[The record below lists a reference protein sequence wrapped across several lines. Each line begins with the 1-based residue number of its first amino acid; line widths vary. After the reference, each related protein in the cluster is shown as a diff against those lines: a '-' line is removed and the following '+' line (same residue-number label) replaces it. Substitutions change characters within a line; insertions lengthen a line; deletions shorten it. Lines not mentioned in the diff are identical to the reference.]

1 MKLLVEI
8 APEIEYTYTVRQNAH
23 ALRAQCIKKF
33 TIERKNKLKKKL
45 IILATVAVLA
55 FTATASAVSDVPPPV
70 EEQPPLQA
78 MYTTPAEDWESEATS
93 MGNGFLGA
101 MIFGGV
107 DSDRI
112 QLNEHTLWS
121 GGPGADPDYNGG
133 MSSAT
138 AEQNKENLMFVRS
151 ELQELMNEF
160 TEHNSSYID
169 DDGNVVSHD
178 YPSLS
183 SEITAAIEALKG
195 DKSLYGNYQSI
206 GDIYIDDIN
215 HSSAEVENY
224 RRILDID
231 NAVTTLT
238 YTLDGVDYT
247 REYFVSNPD
256 NFMAIRLT
264 ASEAGALDKNIRFTT
279 PQPLGRIT
287 SDGESCTITMTGRP
301 QDHRADIDHLE
312 FALQIKVI
320 SDGEMKASNSSTISV
335 TGADEIIIYMTAGT
349 NYQQCMDDSFDYF
362 SDEIPLDAVSERIE
376 TVSAKDYDDLKQAHI
391 DDYRSLYSRVTL
403 SLCGATQPTKST
415 RLLFSGY
422 KYDINT
428 PEENRYLEI
437 LYYQFGRYLLISSS
451 REGSLPANLQGIW
464 ADGLYPPWNSDYH
477 ANINIQM
484 NYWLAESTNL
494 TECHLPMID
503 YINSLVPRG
512 EITAY
517 MYHCTEDGED
527 VRGWTTYHENN
538 IWGNTG
544 PAVSEAFYYPAG
556 AAWMCQDIW
565 ELYAF
570 TMDEEFLAENFDTMK
585 QAAIFWVDNLVT
597 DERDGTLV
605 SSPSWSPEHGPY
617 SLGAFSDQAI
627 IWDLF
632 NNTLEAA
639 EILGIEDSEIDE
651 IRQAFENLSGPKIG
665 KAGQFQ
671 EWKDEITMDITGDYG
686 HRHANHLFAL
696 HPGRQVV
703 VGRSDEDDAFA
714 DAMRVTL
721 ETRGDGGTGWSKA
734 WKINF
739 WARLHDGDH
748 AGVMVNQILKES
760 TYDNLFDTHPPFQ
773 IDGNFGATAGM
784 TEMLLQSHGGAV
796 DLLPAVPT
804 MWSSGKVEGLRARG
818 NIEVDISWSDN
829 VIQTATLQ
837 TFTATEDLEVKGLE
851 IEKAT
856 ITDSM
861 GNVVKTS
868 ARSKG
873 SVTFDAAE
881 GETYTISFDGKG
893 GTNWLLIGACA
904 AGGIV
909 VIAAIVIIAVSSK
922 KKKAAK

>member
-1 MKLLVEI
+1 MRKAMKKVLPVITAFL
-8 APEIEYTYTVRQNAH
+8 
-23 ALRAQCIKKF
+23 
-33 TIERKNKLKKKL
+33 
-45 IILATVAVLA
+45 VAVS
-55 FTATASAVSDVPPPV
+55 TAASTAAEVSEQPQQT
-70 EEQPPLQA
+70 QPPLQA
-78 MYTTPAEDWESEATS
+78 VYTEPAEDWESEATP

-107 DSDRI
+107 ESDRI

-133 MSSAT
+133 MSDAT
-138 AEQNKENLMFVRS
+138 AEENKENLMYVRS
-151 ELQELMNEF
+151 ELQKLMNEF
-160 TEHNSSYID
+160 TENNSSYVD
-169 DDGNVVSHD
+169 DDGNVVSYD
-178 YPSLS
+178 YPSLPQS
-183 SEITAAIEALKG
+183 VTDAIEALKG

-206 GDIYIDDIN
+206 GDIYIDDR
-215 HSSAEVENY
+215 SGSTSEAENY
-224 RRILDID
+224 RRVLDID
-231 NAVTTLT
+231 NAITTLT
-238 YTLDGVDYT
+238 YTLDGVEYT

-264 ASEAGALDKNIRFTT
+264 ADTEGALNKDIRFTT
-279 PQPLGRIT
+279 PQPLGRI
-287 SDGESCTITMTGRP
+287 SVEGDTITMTGRP

-312 FALQIKVI
+312 FALQLKVI
-320 SDGEMKASNSSTISV
+320 SDGELEAVNNNIVRVSN
-335 TGADEIIIYMTAGT
+335 ANEIIIYMSAGT

-362 SDEIPLDAVSERIE
+362 SDEVPLDTVSERIQ

-391 DDYRSLYSRVTL
+391 DDYRELYARVTL
-403 SLCGATQPTKST
+403 SLCGATQSDRSTKF
-415 RLLFSGY
+415 LLSGY
-422 KYDINT
+422 RNDIT
-428 PEENRYLEI
+428 SVSDSRYLEI

-477 ANINIQM
+477 ANVNIQM

-494 TECHLPMID
+494 TECHTPMIE

-527 VRGWTTYHENN
+527 VRSWTTYHDNN

-565 ELYAF
+565 EYYAF
-570 TMDEEFLAENFDTMK
+570 TLDEQFLEDNFDTLLG
-585 QAAIFWVDNLVT
+585 AALFWVDNLVT
-597 DERDGTLV
+597 DERDSTLV

-639 EILGIEDSEIDE
+639 DILGIESSEIGE
-651 IRQAFENLSGPKIG
+651 IQAAFDNLSGPKIG

-703 VGRSDEDDAFA
+703 VGRSEEDDAYA

-739 WARLHDGDH
+739 WARLRDGDH

-760 TYDNLFDTHPPFQ
+760 TYDNLFDAHPPFQ

-784 TEMLLQSHGGAV
+784 TEMLLQSQGGAV
-796 DLLPAVPT
+796 ELLPALPS
-804 MWSSGKVEGLRARG
+804 MWADGSVTGLRARG
-818 NIEVDISWSDN
+818 NIEVDINWQDEL
-829 VIQTATLQ
+829 ITTATLQ
-837 TFTATEDLEVKGLE
+837 TFSALEDLEVKGVN
-851 IEKAT
+851 IGRAT
-856 ITDSM
+856 ITDSE
-861 GNVVKTS
+861 GNKVKVS
-868 ARSKG
+868 RS
-873 SVTFDAAE
+873 SDSITFDAEE
-881 GETYTISFDGKG
+881 GETYTITFDGKG
-893 GTNWLLIGACA
+893 GISSVA
-904 AGGIV
+904 
-909 VIAAIVIIAVSSK
+909 VIIIAVAATVVVAAAVIIIVVSSRRIK
-922 KKKAAK
+922 RRKNA

>member
-1 MKLLVEI
+1 MKKVLPVITAFL
-8 APEIEYTYTVRQNAH
+8 
-23 ALRAQCIKKF
+23 
-33 TIERKNKLKKKL
+33 
-45 IILATVAVLA
+45 VAVS
-55 FTATASAVSDVPPPV
+55 TAASTAAEVSEQPQQT
-70 EEQPPLQA
+70 QPPLQA
-78 MYTTPAEDWESEATS
+78 VYTEPAEDWESEATP

-107 DSDRI
+107 ESDRI

-133 MSSAT
+133 MSDAT
-138 AEQNKENLMFVRS
+138 AEENKENLMYVRS
-151 ELQELMNEF
+151 ELQKLMNEF
-160 TEHNSSYID
+160 TENNSSYVD
-169 DDGNVVSHD
+169 DDGNVVSYD
-178 YPSLS
+178 YPSLPQS
-183 SEITAAIEALKG
+183 VTDAIEALKG

-206 GDIYIDDIN
+206 GDIYIDDR
-215 HSSAEVENY
+215 SGSTSEAENY
-224 RRILDID
+224 RRVLDID
-231 NAVTTLT
+231 NAITTLT
-238 YTLDGVDYT
+238 YTLDGVEYT

-264 ASEAGALDKNIRFTT
+264 ADTEGALNKDIRFTT
-279 PQPLGRIT
+279 PQPLGRI
-287 SDGESCTITMTGRP
+287 SVEGDTITMTGRP

-312 FALQIKVI
+312 FALQLKVI
-320 SDGEMKASNSSTISV
+320 SDGELEAVNNNIVRVSN
-335 TGADEIIIYMTAGT
+335 ANEIIIYMSAGT

-362 SDEIPLDAVSERIE
+362 SDEIPLDTVSERIQ

-391 DDYRSLYSRVTL
+391 DDYRELYARVTL
-403 SLCGATQPTKST
+403 SLCGATQSDRSTKF
-415 RLLFSGY
+415 LLSGY
-422 KYDINT
+422 RNDIT
-428 PEENRYLEI
+428 SVSDSRYLEI

-477 ANINIQM
+477 ANVNIQM

-494 TECHLPMID
+494 TECHTPMIE

-512 EITAY
+512 EITVY

-556 AAWMCQDIW
+556 AAWMCQGIW
-565 ELYAF
+565 EYYAF
-570 TMDEEFLAENFDTMK
+570 TLDEQFLEDNFDTLLG
-585 QAAIFWVDNLVT
+585 AALFWVDNLVT

-639 EILGIEDSEIDE
+639 DILGIESSEIGE
-651 IRQAFENLSGPKIG
+651 IQAAFDNLSGPKIG

-703 VGRSDEDDAFA
+703 VGRSEEDDAYA

-739 WARLHDGDH
+739 WARLRDGDH

-760 TYDNLFDTHPPFQ
+760 TYDNLFDAHPPFQ

-784 TEMLLQSHGGAV
+784 TEMLLQSQGGAV
-796 DLLPAVPT
+796 ELLPALPS
-804 MWSSGKVEGLRARG
+804 MWADGSVTGLRARG
-818 NIEVDISWSDN
+818 NIEVDINWQDEL
-829 VIQTATLQ
+829 ITTATLQ
-837 TFTATEDLEVKGLE
+837 TFSALEDLEVKGVN
-851 IEKAT
+851 IGRAT
-856 ITDSM
+856 ITDSE
-861 GNVVKTS
+861 GNKVKVS
-868 ARSKG
+868 RS
-873 SVTFDAAE
+873 SDSITFDAEE
-881 GETYTISFDGKG
+881 GETYTITFDGKG
-893 GTNWLLIGACA
+893 GISSVA
-904 AGGIV
+904 
-909 VIAAIVIIAVSSK
+909 VIIIAVAATVVVAAAVIIIVVSSRRIK
-922 KKKAAK
+922 RRKNA

>member
-1 MKLLVEI
+1 MRKAMKKVLPVITAFL
-8 APEIEYTYTVRQNAH
+8 
-23 ALRAQCIKKF
+23 
-33 TIERKNKLKKKL
+33 
-45 IILATVAVLA
+45 VAVS
-55 FTATASAVSDVPPPV
+55 TAASTAAEVSEQPQQT
-70 EEQPPLQA
+70 QPPLQA
-78 MYTTPAEDWESEATS
+78 VYTEPAEDWESEATP

-107 DSDRI
+107 ESDRI

-133 MSSAT
+133 MSDAT
-138 AEQNKENLMFVRS
+138 AEENKENLMYVRS
-151 ELQELMNEF
+151 ELQKLMNEF
-160 TEHNSSYID
+160 TENNSSYVD
-169 DDGNVVSHD
+169 DDGNVVSYD
-178 YPSLS
+178 YPSLPQS
-183 SEITAAIEALKG
+183 VTDAIEALKG

-206 GDIYIDDIN
+206 GDIYIDDR
-215 HSSAEVENY
+215 SGSTSEAENY
-224 RRILDID
+224 RRVLDID
-231 NAVTTLT
+231 NAITTLT
-238 YTLDGVDYT
+238 YTLDGVEYT

-264 ASEAGALDKNIRFTT
+264 ADTEGALNKDIRFTT
-279 PQPLGRIT
+279 PQPLGRI
-287 SDGESCTITMTGRP
+287 SVEGDTITMTGRP

-312 FALQIKVI
+312 FALQLKVI
-320 SDGEMKASNSSTISV
+320 SDGELEAVNNNIVRVSN
-335 TGADEIIIYMTAGT
+335 ANEIIIYMSAGT

-362 SDEIPLDAVSERIE
+362 SDEVPLDTVSERIQ

-391 DDYRSLYSRVTL
+391 DDYRELYARVTL
-403 SLCGATQPTKST
+403 SLCGATQSDRSTKF
-415 RLLFSGY
+415 LLSGY
-422 KYDINT
+422 RNDIT
-428 PEENRYLEI
+428 SVSDSRYLEI

-477 ANINIQM
+477 ANVNIQM

-494 TECHLPMID
+494 TECHTPMIE

-512 EITAY
+512 EITVY

-527 VRGWTTYHENN
+527 VRSWTTYHENN

-565 ELYAF
+565 EYYAF
-570 TMDEEFLAENFDTMK
+570 TLDEQFLEDNFDTLLG
-585 QAAIFWVDNLVT
+585 AALFWVDNLVT

-639 EILGIEDSEIDE
+639 DILGIESSEIGE
-651 IRQAFENLSGPKIG
+651 IQAAFDNLSGPKIG

-703 VGRSDEDDAFA
+703 VGRSEEDDAYA

-739 WARLHDGDH
+739 WARLRDGDH

-760 TYDNLFDTHPPFQ
+760 TYDNLFDAHPPFQ

-784 TEMLLQSHGGAV
+784 TEMLLQSQGGAV
-796 DLLPAVPT
+796 ELLPALPS
-804 MWSSGKVEGLRARG
+804 MWADGSVTGLRARG
-818 NIEVDISWSDN
+818 NIEVDINWQDEL
-829 VIQTATLQ
+829 ITTATLQ
-837 TFTATEDLEVKGLE
+837 TFSALEDLEVKGVN
-851 IEKAT
+851 IGRAT
-856 ITDSM
+856 ITDSE
-861 GNVVKTS
+861 GNKVKVS
-868 ARSKG
+868 RS
-873 SVTFDAAE
+873 SDSITFDAEE
-881 GETYTISFDGKG
+881 GETYTITFDGKG
-893 GTNWLLIGACA
+893 GISSVA
-904 AGGIV
+904 
-909 VIAAIVIIAVSSK
+909 VIIIAVAATVVVAAAVIIIVVSSRRIK
-922 KKKAAK
+922 RRKNA

>member
-1 MKLLVEI
+1 MRKAMKKVLPVITAFL
-8 APEIEYTYTVRQNAH
+8 
-23 ALRAQCIKKF
+23 
-33 TIERKNKLKKKL
+33 
-45 IILATVAVLA
+45 VAVS
-55 FTATASAVSDVPPPV
+55 TAASTAAEVSEQPQQT
-70 EEQPPLQA
+70 QPPLQA
-78 MYTTPAEDWESEATS
+78 VYTEPAEDWESEATP

-107 DSDRI
+107 ESDRI

-133 MSSAT
+133 MSDAT
-138 AEQNKENLMFVRS
+138 AEENKENLMYVRS
-151 ELQELMNEF
+151 ELQKLMNEF
-160 TEHNSSYID
+160 TENNSSYVD
-169 DDGNVVSHD
+169 DDGNVVSYD
-178 YPSLS
+178 YPSLPQS
-183 SEITAAIEALKG
+183 VTDAIEALKG

-206 GDIYIDDIN
+206 GDIYIDDR
-215 HSSAEVENY
+215 SGSTSEAENY
-224 RRILDID
+224 RRVLDID
-231 NAVTTLT
+231 NAITTLT
-238 YTLDGVDYT
+238 YTLDGVEYT

-264 ASEAGALDKNIRFTT
+264 ADTEGALNKDIRFTT
-279 PQPLGRIT
+279 PQPLGRI
-287 SDGESCTITMTGRP
+287 SVEGDTITMTGRP

-312 FALQIKVI
+312 FALQLKVI
-320 SDGEMKASNSSTISV
+320 SDGELEAVNNNIVRVSN
-335 TGADEIIIYMTAGT
+335 ANEIIIYMSART

-362 SDEIPLDAVSERIE
+362 SDEIPLDTVSERIQ

-391 DDYRSLYSRVTL
+391 DDYRELYARVTL
-403 SLCGATQPTKST
+403 SLCGATQSDRSTKF
-415 RLLFSGY
+415 LLSGY
-422 KYDINT
+422 RNDIT
-428 PEENRYLEI
+428 SVSDSRYLEI

-477 ANINIQM
+477 ANVNIQM

-494 TECHLPMID
+494 TECHTPMIE

-565 ELYAF
+565 EYYAF
-570 TMDEEFLAENFDTMK
+570 TLDEQFLEDNFDTLLG
-585 QAAIFWVDNLVT
+585 AALFWVDNLVT

-639 EILGIEDSEIDE
+639 DILGIESSEIGE
-651 IRQAFENLSGPKIG
+651 IQAAFDNLSGPKIG

-703 VGRSDEDDAFA
+703 VGRSEEDDAYA

-739 WARLHDGDH
+739 WARLRDGDH

-760 TYDNLFDTHPPFQ
+760 TYDNLFDAHPPFQ

-784 TEMLLQSHGGAV
+784 TEMLLQSQGGAV
-796 DLLPAVPT
+796 ELLPALPS
-804 MWSSGKVEGLRARG
+804 MWADGSVTGLRARG
-818 NIEVDISWSDN
+818 NIEVDINWQDEL
-829 VIQTATLQ
+829 ITTATLQ
-837 TFTATEDLEVKGLE
+837 TFSALEDLEVKGVN
-851 IEKAT
+851 IGRAT
-856 ITDSM
+856 ITDSE
-861 GNVVKTS
+861 GNKVKVS
-868 ARSKG
+868 RS
-873 SVTFDAAE
+873 SDSITFDAEE
-881 GETYTISFDGKG
+881 GETYTITFDGKG
-893 GTNWLLIGACA
+893 GISSVA
-904 AGGIV
+904 
-909 VIAAIVIIAVSSK
+909 VIIIAVAAAVVVAAAVIIIVVSSRRIK
-922 KKKAAK
+922 HRKNA

>member
-1 MKLLVEI
+1 MRKAMKKVLPVITAFL
-8 APEIEYTYTVRQNAH
+8 
-23 ALRAQCIKKF
+23 
-33 TIERKNKLKKKL
+33 
-45 IILATVAVLA
+45 VAVS
-55 FTATASAVSDVPPPV
+55 TAASTAAEVSEQPQQT
-70 EEQPPLQA
+70 QPPLQA
-78 MYTTPAEDWESEATS
+78 VYTEPAEDWESEATP

-107 DSDRI
+107 ESDRI

-133 MSSAT
+133 MSDAT
-138 AEQNKENLMFVRS
+138 AEENKENLMYVRS
-151 ELQELMNEF
+151 ELQKLMNEF
-160 TEHNSSYID
+160 TENNSSYVD
-169 DDGNVVSHD
+169 DDGNVVSYD
-178 YPSLS
+178 YPSLPQS
-183 SEITAAIEALKG
+183 VTDAIEALKG

-206 GDIYIDDIN
+206 GDIYIDDR
-215 HSSAEVENY
+215 SGSTSEAENY
-224 RRILDID
+224 RRVLDID
-231 NAVTTLT
+231 NAITTLT
-238 YTLDGVDYT
+238 YTLDGVEYT

-264 ASEAGALDKNIRFTT
+264 ADTEGALNKDIRFTT
-279 PQPLGRIT
+279 PQPLGRI
-287 SDGESCTITMTGRP
+287 SVEGDTITMTGRP

-312 FALQIKVI
+312 FALQLKVI
-320 SDGEMKASNSSTISV
+320 SDGELEAVNNNIVRVSN
-335 TGADEIIIYMTAGT
+335 ANEIIIYMSAGT

-362 SDEIPLDAVSERIE
+362 SDEVPLDTVSERIQ

-391 DDYRSLYSRVTL
+391 DDYRELYARVTL
-403 SLCGATQPTKST
+403 SLCGATQSDRSTKF
-415 RLLFSGY
+415 LLSGY
-422 KYDINT
+422 RNDIT
-428 PEENRYLEI
+428 SVSDSRYLEI

-477 ANINIQM
+477 ANVNIQM

-494 TECHLPMID
+494 TECHTPMIE

-512 EITAY
+512 EITVY

-565 ELYAF
+565 EYYAF
-570 TMDEEFLAENFDTMK
+570 TLDEQFLEDNFDTLLG
-585 QAAIFWVDNLVT
+585 AALFWVDNLVT

-639 EILGIEDSEIDE
+639 DILGIESSEIGE
-651 IRQAFENLSGPKIG
+651 IQAAFDNLSGPKIG

-703 VGRSDEDDAFA
+703 VGRSEEDDAYA

-739 WARLHDGDH
+739 WARLRDGDH

-760 TYDNLFDTHPPFQ
+760 TYDNLFDAHPPFQ

-784 TEMLLQSHGGAV
+784 TEMLLQSQGGAV
-796 DLLPAVPT
+796 ELLPALPS
-804 MWSSGKVEGLRARG
+804 MWADGSVTGLRARG
-818 NIEVDISWSDN
+818 NIEVDINWQDEL
-829 VIQTATLQ
+829 ITTATLQ
-837 TFTATEDLEVKGLE
+837 TFSALEDLEVKGVN
-851 IEKAT
+851 IGRAT
-856 ITDSM
+856 ITYSEGNKVKVSRSSDSI
-861 GNVVKTS
+861 
-868 ARSKG
+868 
-873 SVTFDAAE
+873 TFDAEE
-881 GETYTISFDGKG
+881 GETYTITFDGKG
-893 GTNWLLIGACA
+893 GISSVAVIIIAVA
-904 AGGIV
+904 AAV
-909 VIAAIVIIAVSSK
+909 VIAAAVIIIVVSSRRIK
-922 KKKAAK
+922 RRKNA

>member
-1 MKLLVEI
+1 MRKAMKKVLPVITAFL
-8 APEIEYTYTVRQNAH
+8 
-23 ALRAQCIKKF
+23 
-33 TIERKNKLKKKL
+33 
-45 IILATVAVLA
+45 VAVS
-55 FTATASAVSDVPPPV
+55 TAASTAAEVSEQPQQT
-70 EEQPPLQA
+70 QPPLQA
-78 MYTTPAEDWESEATS
+78 VYTEPAEDWESEATP

-107 DSDRI
+107 ESDRI

-133 MSSAT
+133 MSDAT
-138 AEQNKENLMFVRS
+138 AEENKENLMYVRS
-151 ELQELMNEF
+151 ELQKLMNEF
-160 TEHNSSYID
+160 TENNSSYVD
-169 DDGNVVSHD
+169 DDGNVVSYD
-178 YPSLS
+178 YPSLPQS
-183 SEITAAIEALKG
+183 VTDAIEALKG

-206 GDIYIDDIN
+206 GDIYIDDR
-215 HSSAEVENY
+215 SGSTSEAENY
-224 RRILDID
+224 RRVLDID
-231 NAVTTLT
+231 NAITTLT
-238 YTLDGVDYT
+238 YTLDGVEYT

-264 ASEAGALDKNIRFTT
+264 ADTEGALNKDIRFTT
-279 PQPLGRIT
+279 PQPLGRI
-287 SDGESCTITMTGRP
+287 SVEGDTITMTGRP

-312 FALQIKVI
+312 FALQLKVI
-320 SDGEMKASNSSTISV
+320 SDGELEAVNNNIVRVSN
-335 TGADEIIIYMTAGT
+335 ANEIIIYMSAGT

-362 SDEIPLDAVSERIE
+362 SDEVPLDTVSERIQ
-376 TVSAKDYDDLKQAHI
+376 TVSAKDYDDLKQAHT
-391 DDYRSLYSRVTL
+391 DDYRELYARVTL
-403 SLCGATQPTKST
+403 SLCGATQSDRSTKF
-415 RLLFSGY
+415 LLSGY
-422 KYDINT
+422 RNDIT
-428 PEENRYLEI
+428 SVSDSRYLEI

-477 ANINIQM
+477 ANVNIQM

-494 TECHLPMID
+494 TECHTPMIE

-512 EITAY
+512 EITVY

-565 ELYAF
+565 EYYAF
-570 TMDEEFLAENFDTMK
+570 TLDEQFLEDNFDTLLG
-585 QAAIFWVDNLVT
+585 AALFWVDNLVT

-639 EILGIEDSEIDE
+639 DILGIESSEIDE
-651 IRQAFENLSGPKIG
+651 IQAAFDNLSGPKIG

-703 VGRSDEDDAFA
+703 VGRSEEDDAYA

-739 WARLHDGDH
+739 WARLRDGDH

-760 TYDNLFDTHPPFQ
+760 TYDNLFDAHPPFQ

-784 TEMLLQSHGGAV
+784 TEMLLQSQGGAV
-796 DLLPAVPT
+796 ELLPVLPS
-804 MWSSGKVEGLRARG
+804 MWADGSVTGLRARG
-818 NIEVDISWSDN
+818 NIEVDINWQDEL
-829 VIQTATLQ
+829 ITTATPQ
-837 TFTATEDLEVKGLE
+837 TFSALEDLEVKGVN
-851 IEKAT
+851 IGRAT
-856 ITDSM
+856 ITDSE
-861 GNVVKTS
+861 GNKVKVS
-868 ARSKG
+868 RS
-873 SVTFDAAE
+873 SDSITFDAEE
-881 GETYTISFDGKG
+881 GETYTITFDGKG
-893 GTNWLLIGACA
+893 GISSVA
-904 AGGIV
+904 
-909 VIAAIVIIAVSSK
+909 VIIIAVAATVVVAAAVIIIVVSSRRIK
-922 KKKAAK
+922 RRKNA

>member
-23 ALRAQCIKKF
+23 ALRVQCIKKF

-78 MYTTPAEDWESEATS
+78 MYTTPAEDWESEATP

-195 DKSLYGNYQSI
+195 DKSLYSNYQSI

>member
-78 MYTTPAEDWESEATS
+78 MYTTPAEDWESEATP
-93 MGNGFLGA
+93 MGNGFIGA

-362 SDEIPLDAVSERIE
+362 SDEIPLDAVGERIE

-391 DDYRSLYSRVTL
+391 DGYRSLYSRVTL

-739 WARLHDGDH
+739 WARLHDDDH

>member
-1 MKLLVEI
+1 
-8 APEIEYTYTVRQNAH
+8 
-23 ALRAQCIKKF
+23 
-33 TIERKNKLKKKL
+33 
-45 IILATVAVLA
+45 
-55 FTATASAVSDVPPPV
+55 
-70 EEQPPLQA
+70 
-78 MYTTPAEDWESEATS
+78 

-101 MIFGGV
+101 MIFVGV
-107 DSDRI
+107 ESDRI

-121 GGPGADPDYNGG
+121 GGLRADPDYNGG
-133 MSSAT
+133 MSDAT
-138 AEQNKENLMFVRS
+138 AEENKENLVYVRS
-151 ELQELMNEF
+151 ELQKLMNEF
-160 TEHNSSYID
+160 TENNSSYVD
-169 DDGNVVSHD
+169 DDGNVVSYD
-178 YPSLS
+178 YPSLPQS
-183 SEITAAIEALKG
+183 VTDAIEALKG

-206 GDIYIDDIN
+206 GDIYIDDR
-215 HSSAEVENY
+215 SGSTSEAENY
-224 RRILDID
+224 RRVLDID
-231 NAVTTLT
+231 NAITTLT
-238 YTLDGVDYT
+238 YTLDGVEYT

-264 ASEAGALDKNIRFTT
+264 ADTEGALNKDIRFTT
-279 PQPLGRIT
+279 PQPLGRI
-287 SDGESCTITMTGRP
+287 SVEGDTITMTGRP

-312 FALQIKVI
+312 FALQLKVI
-320 SDGEMKASNSSTISV
+320 SDGELEAVNNNIVRVSN
-335 TGADEIIIYMTAGT
+335 ANEIIIYMSAGT

-362 SDEIPLDAVSERIE
+362 SDEVPLDTVSERIQ

-391 DDYRSLYSRVTL
+391 DDYRELYARVTL
-403 SLCGATQPTKST
+403 SLCGATQSDRSTKF
-415 RLLFSGY
+415 LLSGY
-422 KYDINT
+422 RNDIT
-428 PEENRYLEI
+428 SVSDSRYLEI

-477 ANINIQM
+477 ANVNIQM

-494 TECHLPMID
+494 TECHTPMIE

-512 EITAY
+512 EITVY

-565 ELYAF
+565 EYYAF
-570 TMDEEFLAENFDTMK
+570 TLDEQFLEDNFDTLLG
-585 QAAIFWVDNLVT
+585 AALFWVDNLVT

-639 EILGIEDSEIDE
+639 DILGIESSEIGE
-651 IRQAFENLSGPKIG
+651 IQAAFDNLSGPKIG

-703 VGRSDEDDAFA
+703 VGRSEEDDAYA

-739 WARLHDGDH
+739 WARLRDGDH

-760 TYDNLFDTHPPFQ
+760 TYDNLFDAHPPFQ

-784 TEMLLQSHGGAV
+784 TEMLLQSQGGAV
-796 DLLPAVPT
+796 ELLPALPS
-804 MWSSGKVEGLRARG
+804 MWADGSVTGLRARG
-818 NIEVDISWSDN
+818 NIEVDINWQDEL
-829 VIQTATLQ
+829 ITTATLQ
-837 TFTATEDLEVKGLE
+837 TFSALEDLEVKGVN
-851 IEKAT
+851 IGRAT
-856 ITDSM
+856 ITDSE
-861 GNVVKTS
+861 GNKVKVS
-868 ARSKG
+868 RS
-873 SVTFDAAE
+873 SDSITFDAEE
-881 GETYTISFDGKG
+881 GETYTITFDGKG
-893 GTNWLLIGACA
+893 GISSVA
-904 AGGIV
+904 
-909 VIAAIVIIAVSSK
+909 VIIIAVAAAVVVAAAVIIIVVSSRRIK
-922 KKKAAK
+922 RRKNA

>member
-1 MKLLVEI
+1 MKLKVLI
-8 APEIEYTYTVRQNAH
+8 
-23 ALRAQCIKKF
+23 LF
-33 TIERKNKLKKKL
+33 T
-45 IILATVAVLA
+45 AVILA
-55 FTATASAVSDVPPPV
+55 FTATGSAIAEVTQFQT
-70 EEQPPLQA
+70 QPPLQA
-78 MYTTPAEDWESEATS
+78 VYTSPAEDWESEATP

-107 DSDRI
+107 ESDRI

-133 MSSAT
+133 MSDAT
-138 AEQNKENLMFVRS
+138 AEENKENLMYVRS
-151 ELQELMNEF
+151 ELQKLMNEF
-160 TEHNSSYID
+160 AENNSSYID
-169 DDGNVVSHD
+169 EEGNVVSFD
-178 YPSLS
+178 YPQLPQSV
-183 SEITAAIEALKG
+183 TDAIEALKG

-206 GDIYIDDIN
+206 GDIYIDDIQA
-215 HSSAEVENY
+215 SASEAEDY
-224 RRILDID
+224 RRVLDID
-231 NAVTTLT
+231 NAITTLT
-238 YTLDGVDYT
+238 YSQDGVGYT

-264 ASEAGALDKNIRFTT
+264 ADADGTLNKNIRFTT
-279 PQPLGRIT
+279 PQPLGRI
-287 SDGESCTITMTGRP
+287 SAEGDTITMTGRP
-301 QDHRADIDHLE
+301 QDHRADVDHLE
-312 FALQIKVI
+312 FALQLKVVT
-320 SDGEMKASNSSTISV
+320 DGEMSRASSNTIQV
-335 TGADEIIIYMTAGT
+335 TGANEIIIYMTAGT

-362 SDEIPLDAVSERIE
+362 SDEIPLEAVEERIA
-376 TVSAKDYDDLKQAHI
+376 TVSAKDYDELRQAHI
-391 DDYRSLYSRVTL
+391 DDYRELYGRVTL
-403 SLCGATQPTKST
+403 SLCGVTQPSKST
-415 RLLFSGY
+415 PSLFTGY

-428 PEENRYLEI
+428 AEENRYLEI

-464 ADGLYPPWNSDYH
+464 ADGLYPAWNSDYH
-477 ANINIQM
+477 ANVNIQM
-484 NYWLAESTNL
+484 NYWLAEQTNL
-494 TECHLPMID
+494 SECHQPMID

-512 EITAY
+512 EITAQ

-565 ELYAF
+565 EQYAF
-570 TMDEEFLAENFDTMK
+570 TLDKEALAENFDTLK
-585 QAAIFWVDNLVT
+585 GAALFWVDNLVT

-639 EILGIEDSEIDE
+639 EVLGIEDPEIEE
-651 IRQAFENLSGPKIG
+651 IREAFENLSGPKIG

-686 HRHANHLFAL
+686 HRHANHLYAL

-703 VGRSDEDDAFA
+703 VGRSDEDDEFA

-784 TEMLLQSHGGAV
+784 TEMLLQSQGGYV
-796 DLLPAVPT
+796 DLLPALPQI
-804 MWSSGKVEGLRARG
+804 WSNGSVEGLRARG
-818 NIEVDISWSDN
+818 NIEVDIAWQDSL
-829 VIQTATLQ
+829 ITTAVLQ
-837 TFTATEDLEVKGLE
+837 TFTATEDLEVKGTD
-851 IEKAT
+851 INKAT
-856 ITDSM
+856 VTDSE
-861 GNVVKTS
+861 GNKVKVNS
-868 ARSKG
+868 RSKD
-873 SVTFDAAE
+873 TIKFDAEE
-881 GETYTISFDGKG
+881 GEIYTITFDGKG
-893 GTNWLLIGACA
+893 GVSTALIISVCA
-904 AGGIV
+904 A
-909 VIAAIVIIAVSSK
+909 AAVVIIAAVAAIIVK
-922 KKKAAK
+922 KHKKQVKGI

>member
-1 MKLLVEI
+1 MKKVLPVITAFL
-8 APEIEYTYTVRQNAH
+8 
-23 ALRAQCIKKF
+23 
-33 TIERKNKLKKKL
+33 
-45 IILATVAVLA
+45 VAVS
-55 FTATASAVSDVPPPV
+55 TAASTAAEVSEQPQQT
-70 EEQPPLQA
+70 QPPLQA
-78 MYTTPAEDWESEATS
+78 VYTEPAEDWESEATP

-107 DSDRI
+107 ESDRI

-133 MSSAT
+133 MSDAT
-138 AEQNKENLMFVRS
+138 AEENKENLVYVRS
-151 ELQELMNEF
+151 ELQKLMNEF
-160 TEHNSSYID
+160 TENNSSYVD
-169 DDGNVVSHD
+169 DDGNVVSYD
-178 YPSLS
+178 YPSLPQS
-183 SEITAAIEALKG
+183 VTDAIEALKG

-206 GDIYIDDIN
+206 GDIYIDDR
-215 HSSAEVENY
+215 SGSTSEAENY
-224 RRILDID
+224 RRVLDID
-231 NAVTTLT
+231 NAITTLT
-238 YTLDGVDYT
+238 YTLDGVEYT

-264 ASEAGALDKNIRFTT
+264 ADTEGALNKDIRFTT
-279 PQPLGRIT
+279 PQPLGRI
-287 SDGESCTITMTGRP
+287 SVEGDTITMTGRP

-312 FALQIKVI
+312 FALQLKVI
-320 SDGEMKASNSSTISV
+320 SDGELEAVNNNIVRVSN
-335 TGADEIIIYMTAGT
+335 ANEIIIYMSAGT

-362 SDEIPLDAVSERIE
+362 SDEIPLDTVSERIQ

-391 DDYRSLYSRVTL
+391 DDYRELYARVTL
-403 SLCGATQPTKST
+403 SLCGATQSDRSTKF
-415 RLLFSGY
+415 LLSGY
-422 KYDINT
+422 RNDIT
-428 PEENRYLEI
+428 SVSDSRYLEI

-477 ANINIQM
+477 ANVNIQM

-494 TECHLPMID
+494 TECHTPMIE

-512 EITAY
+512 EITVY

-565 ELYAF
+565 EYYAF
-570 TMDEEFLAENFDTMK
+570 TLDEQFLEDNFDTLLG
-585 QAAIFWVDNLVT
+585 AALFWVDNLVT

-639 EILGIEDSEIDE
+639 DILGIESSEIGE
-651 IRQAFENLSGPKIG
+651 IQAAFDNLSGPKIG

-703 VGRSDEDDAFA
+703 VGRSEEDDAYA
-714 DAMRVTL
+714 DAMRVAL

-739 WARLHDGDH
+739 WARLRDGDH

-760 TYDNLFDTHPPFQ
+760 TYDNLFDAHPPFQ

-784 TEMLLQSHGGAV
+784 TEMLLQSQGGAV
-796 DLLPAVPT
+796 ELLPALPS
-804 MWSSGKVEGLRARG
+804 MWADGSVTGLRARG
-818 NIEVDISWSDN
+818 NIEVDINWQDEL
-829 VIQTATLQ
+829 ITTATLQ
-837 TFTATEDLEVKGLE
+837 TFSALEDLEVKGVN
-851 IEKAT
+851 IGRAT
-856 ITDSM
+856 ITDSE
-861 GNVVKTS
+861 GNKVKVS
-868 ARSKG
+868 RS
-873 SVTFDAAE
+873 SDSITFDAEE
-881 GETYTISFDGKG
+881 GETYTITFDGKG
-893 GTNWLLIGACA
+893 GISSVA
-904 AGGIV
+904 
-909 VIAAIVIIAVSSK
+909 VIIIAVAAAVVVAAAVIIIVVSSRRIK
-922 KKKAAK
+922 RRKNA

>member
-1 MKLLVEI
+1 MRKAMKKVLPVITAFL
-8 APEIEYTYTVRQNAH
+8 
-23 ALRAQCIKKF
+23 
-33 TIERKNKLKKKL
+33 
-45 IILATVAVLA
+45 VAVS
-55 FTATASAVSDVPPPV
+55 TAASTAAEVSEQPQQT
-70 EEQPPLQA
+70 QPPLQA
-78 MYTTPAEDWESEATS
+78 VYTEPAEDWESEATP

-107 DSDRI
+107 ESDRI

-133 MSSAT
+133 MSDAT
-138 AEQNKENLMFVRS
+138 AEENKENLMYVRS
-151 ELQELMNEF
+151 ELQKLMNEF
-160 TEHNSSYID
+160 TENNSSYVD
-169 DDGNVVSHD
+169 DDGNVVSYD
-178 YPSLS
+178 YPSLPQS
-183 SEITAAIEALKG
+183 VTDAIEALKG

-206 GDIYIDDIN
+206 GDIYIDDR
-215 HSSAEVENY
+215 SGSTSESENY
-224 RRILDID
+224 RRVLDID
-231 NAVTTLT
+231 NAITTLT
-238 YTLDGVDYT
+238 YTLDGVEYT

-264 ASEAGALDKNIRFTT
+264 ADTEGALNKDIRFTT
-279 PQPLGRIT
+279 PQPLGRI
-287 SDGESCTITMTGRP
+287 SVEGDTITMTGRP

-312 FALQIKVI
+312 FALQLKVI
-320 SDGEMKASNSSTISV
+320 SDGELEAVNNNIVRVSN
-335 TGADEIIIYMTAGT
+335 ANEIIIYMSAGT

-362 SDEIPLDAVSERIE
+362 SDEVPLDTVSERIQ

-391 DDYRSLYSRVTL
+391 DDYRELYARVTL
-403 SLCGATQPTKST
+403 SLCGVTQSDRSTKF
-415 RLLFSGY
+415 LLSGY
-422 KYDINT
+422 RNDIT
-428 PEENRYLEI
+428 SVSDSRYLEI

-477 ANINIQM
+477 ANVNIQM

-494 TECHLPMID
+494 TECHTPMIE

-512 EITAY
+512 EITVY

-565 ELYAF
+565 EYYAF
-570 TMDEEFLAENFDTMK
+570 TLDEQFLEDNFDTLLG
-585 QAAIFWVDNLVT
+585 AALFWVDNLVT

-639 EILGIEDSEIDE
+639 DILGIESSEIDE
-651 IRQAFENLSGPKIG
+651 IQAAFDNLSGPKIG

-703 VGRSDEDDAFA
+703 VGRSEEDDAYA

-739 WARLHDGDH
+739 WARLRDGDH

-760 TYDNLFDTHPPFQ
+760 TYDNLFDAHPPFQ

-784 TEMLLQSHGGAV
+784 TEMLLQSQGGAV
-796 DLLPAVPT
+796 ELLPALPS
-804 MWSSGKVEGLRARG
+804 MWADGSVTGLRARG
-818 NIEVDISWSDN
+818 NIEVDINWQDEL
-829 VIQTATLQ
+829 ITTATLQ
-837 TFTATEDLEVKGLE
+837 TFSALEDLEVKGVN
-851 IEKAT
+851 IGRAT
-856 ITDSM
+856 ITDSE
-861 GNVVKTS
+861 GNKVKVS
-868 ARSKG
+868 RS
-873 SVTFDAAE
+873 SDSITFDAEE
-881 GETYTISFDGKG
+881 GETYTITFDGKG
-893 GTNWLLIGACA
+893 GISSVAVIIIAVA
-904 AGGIV
+904 AAV
-909 VIAAIVIIAVSSK
+909 VIAAAVIIIVVSSRRIK
-922 KKKAAK
+922 RRKNA

>member
-23 ALRAQCIKKF
+23 ALRVQCIKKF
-33 TIERKNKLKKKL
+33 TIEGKNKLKKKL

-78 MYTTPAEDWESEATS
+78 MYTTPAEDWESEATP
-93 MGNGFLGA
+93 MGNGFIGA

>member
-23 ALRAQCIKKF
+23 ALRVQCIKKF

-78 MYTTPAEDWESEATS
+78 MYTTPAEDWESEATP
-93 MGNGFLGA
+93 MGNGFIGA

-183 SEITAAIEALKG
+183 SEITAAIEVLKG

-909 VIAAIVIIAVSSK
+909 VIAAIVIIAASSK

>member
-1 MKLLVEI
+1 MRKAMKKVLPVITAFL
-8 APEIEYTYTVRQNAH
+8 
-23 ALRAQCIKKF
+23 
-33 TIERKNKLKKKL
+33 
-45 IILATVAVLA
+45 VAVS
-55 FTATASAVSDVPPPV
+55 TAASTAAEVSEQPQQT
-70 EEQPPLQA
+70 QPPLQA
-78 MYTTPAEDWESEATS
+78 VYTEPAEDWESEATP

-107 DSDRI
+107 ESDRI
-112 QLNEHTLWS
+112 QLNEHALWS

-133 MSSAT
+133 MSDAT
-138 AEQNKENLMFVRS
+138 AEENKENLMYVRS
-151 ELQELMNEF
+151 ELQKLMNEF
-160 TEHNSSYID
+160 TENNSSYVD
-169 DDGNVVSHD
+169 DDGNVVSYD
-178 YPSLS
+178 YPSLPQS
-183 SEITAAIEALKG
+183 VTDAIEALKG

-206 GDIYIDDIN
+206 GDIYIDDR
-215 HSSAEVENY
+215 SGSTSEAENY
-224 RRILDID
+224 RRVLDID
-231 NAVTTLT
+231 NAITTLT
-238 YTLDGVDYT
+238 YTLDGVEYT

-264 ASEAGALDKNIRFTT
+264 ADTEGALNKDIRFTT
-279 PQPLGRIT
+279 PQPLGRI
-287 SDGESCTITMTGRP
+287 SVEGDTITMTGRP

-312 FALQIKVI
+312 FALQLKVI
-320 SDGEMKASNSSTISV
+320 SDGELEAVNNNIVRVSN
-335 TGADEIIIYMTAGT
+335 ANEIIIYMSAGT

-362 SDEIPLDAVSERIE
+362 SDEVPLDTVSERIQ

-391 DDYRSLYSRVTL
+391 DDYRELYARVTL
-403 SLCGATQPTKST
+403 SLCGVTQSDRSTKF
-415 RLLFSGY
+415 LLSGY
-422 KYDINT
+422 RNDIT
-428 PEENRYLEI
+428 SVSDSRYLEI

-477 ANINIQM
+477 ANVNIQM

-494 TECHLPMID
+494 TECHTPMIE

-565 ELYAF
+565 EYYAF
-570 TMDEEFLAENFDTMK
+570 TLDEQFLEDNFDTLLG
-585 QAAIFWVDNLVT
+585 AALFWVDNLVT

-639 EILGIEDSEIDE
+639 DILGIESSEIDE
-651 IRQAFENLSGPKIG
+651 IQAAFDNLSGPKIG

-703 VGRSDEDDAFA
+703 VGRSEEDDAYA

-739 WARLHDGDH
+739 WARLRDGDH

-760 TYDNLFDTHPPFQ
+760 TYDNLFDAHPPFQ

-784 TEMLLQSHGGAV
+784 TEMLLQSQGGAV
-796 DLLPAVPT
+796 ELLPALPS
-804 MWSSGKVEGLRARG
+804 MWADGSVTGLRARG
-818 NIEVDISWSDN
+818 NIEVDINWQDEL
-829 VIQTATLQ
+829 ITTATLQ
-837 TFTATEDLEVKGLE
+837 TFSALEDLEVKGVN
-851 IEKAT
+851 IGRAT
-856 ITDSM
+856 ITDSE
-861 GNVVKTS
+861 GNKVKVS
-868 ARSKG
+868 RS
-873 SVTFDAAE
+873 SDSITFDAEE
-881 GETYTISFDGKG
+881 GETYTITFDGKG
-893 GTNWLLIGACA
+893 GISSVA
-904 AGGIV
+904 
-909 VIAAIVIIAVSSK
+909 VIIIAVAAAVVVAAAVIIIVVSSRRIK
-922 KKKAAK
+922 RRKNA

>member
-1 MKLLVEI
+1 MRKAMKKVLPVITAFL
-8 APEIEYTYTVRQNAH
+8 
-23 ALRAQCIKKF
+23 
-33 TIERKNKLKKKL
+33 
-45 IILATVAVLA
+45 VAVS
-55 FTATASAVSDVPPPV
+55 TAASTAAEVSEQPQQT
-70 EEQPPLQA
+70 QPPLQA
-78 MYTTPAEDWESEATS
+78 VYTEPAEDWESEATP

-107 DSDRI
+107 ESDRI

-133 MSSAT
+133 MSDAT
-138 AEQNKENLMFVRS
+138 AEENKENLVYVRS
-151 ELQELMNEF
+151 ELQKLMNEF
-160 TEHNSSYID
+160 TENNSSYVD
-169 DDGNVVSHD
+169 DDGNVVSYD
-178 YPSLS
+178 YPSLPQS
-183 SEITAAIEALKG
+183 VTDAIEALKG

-206 GDIYIDDIN
+206 GDIYIDDR
-215 HSSAEVENY
+215 SGSTSEAENY
-224 RRILDID
+224 RRVLDID
-231 NAVTTLT
+231 NAITTLT
-238 YTLDGVDYT
+238 YTLDGVEYT

-264 ASEAGALDKNIRFTT
+264 ADTEGALNKDIRFTT
-279 PQPLGRIT
+279 PQPLGRI
-287 SDGESCTITMTGRP
+287 SVEGDTITMTGRP

-312 FALQIKVI
+312 FALQLKVI
-320 SDGEMKASNSSTISV
+320 SDGELEAVNNNIVRVSN
-335 TGADEIIIYMTAGT
+335 ANEIIIYMSAGT

-362 SDEIPLDAVSERIE
+362 SDEIPLDTVSERIQ

-391 DDYRSLYSRVTL
+391 DDYRELYARVTL
-403 SLCGATQPTKST
+403 SLCGATQSDRSTKF
-415 RLLFSGY
+415 LLSGY
-422 KYDINT
+422 RNDIT
-428 PEENRYLEI
+428 SVSDSRYLEI

-477 ANINIQM
+477 ANVNIQM

-494 TECHLPMID
+494 TECHTPMIE

-512 EITAY
+512 EITVY

-565 ELYAF
+565 EYYAF
-570 TMDEEFLAENFDTMK
+570 TLDEQFLEDNFDTLLG
-585 QAAIFWVDNLVT
+585 AALFWVDNLVT

-639 EILGIEDSEIDE
+639 DILGIESSEIGE
-651 IRQAFENLSGPKIG
+651 IQAAFDNLSGPKIG

-703 VGRSDEDDAFA
+703 VGRSEEDDAYA
-714 DAMRVTL
+714 DAMRVAL

-739 WARLHDGDH
+739 WARLRDGDH

-760 TYDNLFDTHPPFQ
+760 TYDNLFDAHPPFQ

-784 TEMLLQSHGGAV
+784 TEMLLQSQGGAV
-796 DLLPAVPT
+796 ELLPALPS
-804 MWSSGKVEGLRARG
+804 MWADGSVTGLRARG
-818 NIEVDISWSDN
+818 NIEVDINWQDEL
-829 VIQTATLQ
+829 ITTATLQ
-837 TFTATEDLEVKGLE
+837 TFSALEDLEVKGVN
-851 IEKAT
+851 IGRAT
-856 ITDSM
+856 ITDSE
-861 GNVVKTS
+861 GNKVKVS
-868 ARSKG
+868 RS
-873 SVTFDAAE
+873 SDSITFDAEE
-881 GETYTISFDGKG
+881 GETYTITFDGKG
-893 GTNWLLIGACA
+893 GISSVA
-904 AGGIV
+904 
-909 VIAAIVIIAVSSK
+909 VIIIAVAAAVVVAAAVIIIVVSSRRIK
-922 KKKAAK
+922 RRKNA